1 MIQHIVLVRFRP
13 EISDS
18 NIAMLFAELHEIR
31 GKVAG
36 IRSITAGKSQS
47 PEKLERGY
55 MHGFVVEFSNWDALQ
70 SYQDHPDHKVF
81 GAKLV
86 QAADGG
92 LGGILVFDLPSQ

>member
-13 EISDS
+13 EITDSD
-18 NIAMLFAELHEIR
+18 ITMLFAELHEIR

-55 MHGFVVEFSNWDALQ
+55 MHGFVVEFSTWDALQ

-86 QAADGG
+86 QSADGG
-92 LGGILVFDLPSQ
+92 LDGILVFDLPSK